1 VYSEQPASGPGIG
14 VYYLRSNDAG
24 DSWTELLQIDSGE
37 AGYDDQYGP
46 SWPNILAVGEDQ
58 VHIVWDGQPAGQR
71 WHQWSNNSG
80 TSWSKSEVIN
90 KLHRGLTEPN
100 GLAVDSS
107 GVVHLLT
114 LGWLDTNE
122 FPNGPFYTYWKDG
135 EWAPIS
141 RVTERSD
148 WDAEGPSLAVVNGN
162 QLLATWRHQEGSTNE
177 AWASSLLVDAPLISP
192 EPIAPQFVDEQ
203 TSLDNSQPVNVEQGN
218 DQLSVTSKP
227 RAFAEDGVDRSN
239 PILDPVLIAAIAAGL
254 FLVLAFLVARR
265 LTR

>member
-1 VYSEQPASGPGIG
+1 
-14 VYYLRSNDAG
+14 
-24 DSWTELLQIDSGE
+24 
-37 AGYDDQYGP
+37 
-46 SWPNILAVGEDQ
+46 
-58 VHIVWDGQPAGQR
+58 
-71 WHQWSNNSG
+71 
-80 TSWSKSEVIN
+80 
-90 KLHRGLTEPN
+90 
-100 GLAVDSS
+100 
-107 GVVHLLT
+107 LT

-203 TSLDNSQPVNVEQGN
+203 TSLENSQPVNVEQGN

-227 RAFAEDGVDRSN
+227 RAFAEDSVDRSN

-254 FLVLAFLVARR
+254 FLVVAFLVARR